1 MIPRD
6 RVYSRLARLAM
17 SEFADI
23 VEGTKVIEGKLRL
36 LLKDRSFIDIWLSA
50 KKKGIYAYHWERR
63 DIDRTIYRFN
73 NLPDRE
79 ARKLKTYPKH
89 FHNRSER
96 NIVESDLSDAPEEAV
111 KSLLA
116 FARKLIK

>member
-36 LLKDRSFIDIWLSA
+36 LLKDRSYIDIWLSA
-50 KKKGIYAYHWERR
+50 KKKGIYA
-63 DIDRTIYRFN
+63 
-73 NLPDRE
+73 
-79 ARKLKTYPKH
+79 
-89 FHNRSER
+89 
-96 NIVESDLSDAPEEAV
+96 
-111 KSLLA
+111 
-116 FARKLIK
+116 